1 MQPVSAA
8 QSFAH
13 EREPD
18 RAYLANHSFSISGPN
33 VFRSIRRELLLGS
46 FVLALWAAIIPAYA
60 QGQLKD
66 GQRITVPDGS
76 RLRSELTIAVA
87 GAREVE
93 RTLQLSGAVQADP
106 ARNVK
111 VLPPTAGRVVD
122 VKVQAG
128 DRVSPQQELAVIYV
142 AGLRRTRLHTPEA
155 QPMPI
160 SADAPIGE
168 GQIGLQRADDDLGE
182 LSAAQLR
189 ALSAPVD
196 GPRNNRLLSLRA
208 PVAGSI
214 TQLRMKLGDR
224 VSPSGPM
231 ATIANL
237 DAIWVTMS
245 VPTNDAA
252 FLVGQPVQLRFI
264 AYPGEDFTG
273 EARLVGSAPDASAL
287 TTKLRIAVENP
298 NTRLKPNMSASV
310 QFLGLKEN
318 VPIIPVAALVSNQ
331 SMVFVEIAPWVFE
344 ARAVRL
350 HRLEDGQAVV
360 ASGVK
365 IGDRVAMPGRALLL
379 ARQPE

>member
-1 MQPVSAA
+1 
-8 QSFAH
+8 
-13 EREPD
+13 
-18 RAYLANHSFSISGPN
+18 
-33 VFRSIRRELLLGS
+33 LLLGS
-46 FVLALWAAIIPAYA
+46 FVLALWAAIISACA

-76 RLRSELTIAVA
+76 RLRSELTITVA

-93 RTLQLSGAVQADP
+93 RTLQLSGTAEADP
-106 ARNVK
+106 ARTVK
-111 VLPPTAGRVVD
+111 VLPPAVGRVVD

-128 DRVSPQQELAVIYV
+128 DRVSPQQALAVIYV

-155 QPMPI
+155 QPVLI
-160 SADAPIGE
+160 SADDTIGE
-168 GQIGLQRADDDLGE
+168 GQIGLQRADDDLGGPT
-182 LSAAQLR
+182 AAQLR

-196 GPRNNRLLSLRA
+196 GPQNNRLLSLRA

-214 TQLRMKLGDR
+214 TELPMKLGDR

-231 ATIANL
+231 MAIANL

-252 FLVGQPVQLRFI
+252 FLVGQPGQLRFT
-264 AYPGEDFTG
+264 AYPGEFFTG
-273 EARLVGSAPDASAL
+273 EARLVGSTPDASAL
-287 TTKLRIAVENP
+287 TTKLRIAVKNP
-298 NTRLKPNMSASV
+298 NVRLKPNMYATV
-310 QFLGLKEN
+310 RFLGLKET

-331 SMVFVEIAPWVFE
+331 STVFVEIAPWVFE

-350 HRLEDGQAVV
+350 QSLEDGQAVV

-365 IGDRVAMPGRALLL
+365 VGDRVAMPGRALLL
-379 ARQPE
+379 ALQPQ